1 MNSFK
6 KSRLYYM
13 NYVCER
19 GGFSSISSFFNF
31 DCFFIYFECF
41 TNKSR
46 ILLKESIMLL
56 ADFDYEL

>member
-1 MNSFK
+1 
-6 KSRLYYM
+6 M

-19 GGFSSISSFFNF
+19 GGFPSIFSFFNF
-31 DCFFIYFECF
+31 DCFFIYFKCF
-41 TNKSR
+41 INKSR